1 MAQAFK
7 SGDVVQ
13 LRSGGPKSGGPK
25 MVVDRYVKRRVC
37 CQWFSGDKLQ
47 SASFPEVSLQS
58 ELTVV
63 KRVIGVPRRRNLTKR
78 VSKMVRT

>member
-1 MAQAFK
+1 
-7 SGDVVQ
+7 
-13 LRSGGPKSGGPK
+13 

-47 SASFPEVSLQS
+47 SVSFPEVSLQS

-63 KRVIGVPRRRNLTKR
+63 KRVIGV
-78 VSKMVRT
+78 SDDEI

>member
-7 SGDVVQ
+7 SGDLVQ
-13 LRSGGPKSGGPK
+13 LKSGGPK

-47 SASFPEVSLQS
+47 SVSFPEVSLQS

-63 KRVIGVPRRRNLTKR
+63 KRVIGV
-78 VSKMVRT
+78 SDDEI